1 MGCVGVHVRRLLLL
15 TFALFAVLAAPAAA
29 DPVPAGY
36 TYEHAWYTSAVD
48 GAQVHAG
55 VFLPADRKPGERF
68 PVILTVTPYAAPN
81 GGATAVGNTSGPVNR
96 FPELFEVG
104 GEPGIAVKG
113 RYAYVQVDARSFGG
127 SGGCWEY
134 YGVKEAKDSGQAVT
148 WSGTQ
153 PWSNGKVAMYGKSY
167 DAATQ
172 VLAMG
177 QKPEHLAATIIQAPG
192 LSGYTGLW
200 YEGLHYATGRYATP
214 VVYTADDMGPTQNG
228 ETATSPQYAAAF
240 ADGLAQ
246 SPQCR
251 AEQVVLANTIGD
263 RSDPFWA
270 GREPYLL
277 AKGSDVPTF
286 WSHGF
291 YDANTKP
298 VHLDVWES
306 LTGPKKAWFGQ
317 YTHLRGQEG
326 GVGRHQAFLGEV
338 ERFLDFHVLGQGPD
352 PAEVDP
358 VMTIQDRSGAWRSEA
373 AWPPADA
380 APWSMPLRAGAY
392 KDETGNGA
400 RSVGRG
406 LGTATKPLPH
416 DAHLAG
422 EAVVSLDVTTLVP
435 ETKAVAHLYD
445 YDPATGQATFLQ
457 RGGKAIFDAGAQKVS
472 FKLYPQDHRFA
483 AGHQILVRL
492 SASDDAWWTGGV
504 TNTDVTVR
512 GGSLTL
518 PLLQRARTSDLEGG
532 ASDGMTAP
540 FAVPAATVQAATVDA
555 APPAAKKAKRGR

>member
-1 MGCVGVHVRRLLLL
+1 MRRLLATTIGLL
-15 TFALFAVLAAPAAA
+15 ALLAAPAAA
-29 DPVPAGY
+29 DPVPEGY
-36 TYEHAWYTSAVD
+36 TYQHAWYESEID

-55 VFLPADRKPGERF
+55 VFLPEDREPGEKH
-68 PVILTVTPYAAPN
+68 PVLLTVTPYAAPN
-81 GGATAVGNTSGPVNR
+81 GGATAAGNTSGPVNR
-96 FPELFEVG
+96 FPEFF
-104 GEPGIAVKG
+104 GEDGIATKG

-134 YGVKEAKDSGQAVT
+134 YGVKEAIDSGLAVD
-148 WSGTQ
+148 WAGTQ
-153 PWSNGKVAMYGKSY
+153 EWSNGKVAMIGKSY

-177 QKPEHLAATIIQAPG
+177 QKPKHLAATIVQAPG

-214 VVYTADDMGPTQNG
+214 AVYTADDLGPTQNG
-228 ETATSPQYAAAF
+228 ETATDPMYASAF

-251 AEQVVLANTIGD
+251 AEQLVLANVIGD
-263 RSDPFWA
+263 RTDPFWKD
-270 GREPYLL
+270 REPYLL

-317 YTHLRGQEG
+317 YTHLRGHEG
-326 GVGRHQAFLGEV
+326 GVGRNEAFLGEV
-338 ERFLDFHVLGQGPD
+338 ERFLDFHVLGKGPD

-358 VMTIQDRSGAWRSEA
+358 VMTIQDRSGAWRREA

-380 APWSMPLRAGAY
+380 KPWTMPLKAGSY
-392 KDETGNGA
+392 VDQTGNSATSPGT
-400 RSVGRG
+400 G
-406 LGTATKPLPH
+406 LWTASGPLTSA
-416 DAHLAG
+416 AHLAG
-422 EAVVSLDVTTLVP
+422 EAVVSLDVTTTLP
-435 ETKAVAHLYD
+435 ETKAIAHLYD
-445 YDPATGQATFLQ
+445 YDPATGRATFLQ
-457 RGGKAIFDAGAQKVS
+457 RGGKAIFDAGAQEVE
-472 FKLYPQDHRFA
+472 FKLYPQDHRFE

-492 SASDDAWWTGGV
+492 SASDDAWWTGGL
-504 TNTDVTVR
+504 TRSTVTVT

-518 PLLQRARTSDLEGG
+518 PLLGRERRSDLEGG
-532 ASDGMTAP
+532 PSDGMTNP
-540 FAVPAATVQAATVDA
+540 FAVPAAKVQAATVDA
-555 APPAAKKAKRGR
+555 VPPAAKKAKPRR